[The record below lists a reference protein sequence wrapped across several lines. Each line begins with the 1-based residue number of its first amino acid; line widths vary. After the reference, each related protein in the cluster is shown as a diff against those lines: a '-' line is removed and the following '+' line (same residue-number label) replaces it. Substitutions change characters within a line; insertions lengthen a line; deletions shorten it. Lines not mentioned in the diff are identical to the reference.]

1 MRVFFPISLAVAL
14 LLLSMPVHAA
24 DKSDV
29 ESLKRFSQIMDMV
42 ERSYVSETKRADL
55 LNGAIKGML
64 ENLDAHSTYMTPE
77 EYKSMQET
85 TSGEFFGIGVEITQ
99 ESGTIKVVTPIEDTP
114 AYKAGM
120 KAGDTILSINGKVT
134 LGLSLQDVVTQIRG
148 PKGTEIEL
156 TILHS
161 NAKEPQTIKIVR
173 DAIPLHS
180 VKSRR
185 LEEGYYWMR
194 VTRFSEKTTEELQ
207 DAISAASKEAAK
219 TGGIK
224 GIVLD
229 LRNNPGGLL
238 DQAVDVSD
246 VFLQGG
252 NIVSIRGRDSASEKF
267 FKATSSRN
275 DVLTQPLVVLVNA
288 GSASA
293 SEIVAGALRDQK
305 RGVILGE
312 RTFGK
317 GSVQNLIPLADGSAL
332 KLTIARYYTPN
343 GSSIQAEGIVPD
355 IEVPFEVTSEAG
367 QQAFL
372 TVREQDLKKHLEN
385 EKKSKGK
392 DVALSKKETE
402 EREKALDQ
410 LKQDNQLRIAL
421 QVVKK
426 MPRLKEILK

>member
-1 MRVFFPISLAVAL
+1 MPVFFPISLAVACML
-14 LLLSMPVHAA
+14 LCMPVHAA

-267 FKATSSRN
+267 FKATSSKN

-305 RGVILGE
+305 RAVILGE

-385 EKKSKGK
+385 EKKNKGK
-392 DVALSKKETE
+392 DSTLSKKETE

>member
-1 MRVFFPISLAVAL
+1 MRVFFSISLAVAL

-392 DVALSKKETE
+392 DIALSKKETE

>member
-148 PKGTEIEL
+148 PKGTEVEL

-392 DVALSKKETE
+392 DIALSKKETE

>member
-392 DVALSKKETE
+392 DIALSKKETE

>member
-1 MRVFFPISLAVAL
+1 MPVFSPLCLAAL
-14 LLLSMPVHAA
+14 LMLLCMPVHAA

-77 EYKSMQET
+77 EYKAMQET

-99 ESGTIKVVTPIEDTP
+99 ESGAIKVVTPIEDTP

-134 LGLSLQDVVTQIRG
+134 MGLSLQDVVTQIRG
-148 PKGTEIEL
+148 PKGTDVEL
-156 TILHS
+156 TILHQ

-185 LEEGYYWMR
+185 LEEGYYWVR
-194 VTRFSEKTTEELQ
+194 LTRFSEKTTEELQ
-207 DAISAASKEAAK
+207 DALNAASKEAAK

-246 VFLQGG
+246 VFLKSGT
-252 NIVSIRGRDSASEKF
+252 IVSIRGRDSASEKF
-267 FKATSSRN
+267 FKASSSRN
-275 DVLTQPLVVLVNA
+275 DVLSQPLVVLVNA

-305 RGVILGE
+305 RAVILGE

-317 GSVQNLIPLADGSAL
+317 GSVQNLIPLSDGSAL

-385 EKKSKGK
+385 EKNAKGK
-392 DVALSKKETE
+392 DASLSKKETE